1 MMTHLLRCAW
11 LALLGLALTLP
22 AHAETSRHKVTL
34 LLICDIYEMAANKAG
49 RGGLARIATALK
61 QERARNPHTI
71 VAHAGDAISP
81 SLMSSLDQGRHMI
94 DLLGDLKLDVFVPGN
109 HEFDFG
115 PDVFKARMAE
125 AGFPVLA
132 GNVRNGDGSAIPGI
146 APTRMIEAQGLTIG
160 VAGFTAED
168 SVSRSSPGNLQF
180 TATMDSTLSVTSQLR
195 KAGADLVVHVVHAPR
210 PVDVQLMQ
218 EGAADIILSGDDH
231 DLMMQ
236 FNGKTAFV
244 EAMQDGWYVAAVDVD
259 VEIEVRDGKRKVSW
273 WPNFRFID
281 TAAVEPDPDMLARIA
296 VYEKQLSDALDKP
309 VAELTSPLNS
319 SNAEVRGGEAA
330 IGNLYADALRAAT
343 AADAALLNGGGF
355 RGNRQYDAGDT
366 LTRRDVLKE
375 LPFSNKVFVLQVT
388 GKQLRAA
395 LEQGFAKADNL
406 TGAFPQVSGL
416 KIRADLAQPAG
427 ARVLSVE
434 VAGKPLDD
442 AASYTLATSD
452 FLAGG
457 GDGYTALQGADV
469 LVGDTDA
476 RLLTDVVIAHLADQ
490 QKVGA
495 AIEGR
500 IVVGRQAQPQ

>member
-1 MMTHLLRCAW
+1 MRTTLLRVAVV
-11 LALLGLALTLP
+11 ALLVLTASLS
-22 AHAETSRHKVTL
+22 AHAETIRHKVTM
-34 LLICDIYEMAANKAG
+34 LLICDIYEMAENRSG
-49 RGGLARIATALK
+49 RGGLARIATVLK
-61 QERARNPHTI
+61 QERARNPLTI

-81 SLMSSLDQGRHMI
+81 SLMSSLDEGRHMM

-132 GNVRNGDGSAIPGI
+132 GNVRNADGSEIAGI
-146 APTRMIEAQGLTIG
+146 APTRMMELAGLKIG
-160 VAGFTAED
+160 IAGYTAED

-180 TATMDSTLSVTSQLR
+180 TPTMDSTLSVTSELR

-210 PVDVQLMQ
+210 PIDVKLMQ

-236 FNGKTAFV
+236 FDGKTAFV
-244 EAMQDGWYVAAVDVD
+244 EAMQDGWFVAAVDID
-259 VEIEVRDGKRKVSW
+259 VEVEVKDGKRKVKW

-281 TAAVEPDPDMLARIA
+281 TASVEPDADMLARIA
-296 VYEKQLSDALDKP
+296 VYDKQLSDALDKP
-309 VAELTSPLNS
+309 VAELTSSLNS

-343 AADAALLNGGGF
+343 SADAAVLNGGGF
-355 RGNRQYDAGDT
+355 RGNRQYEAGSK
-366 LTRRDVLKE
+366 LTRRDVLAE

-416 KIRADLAQPAG
+416 KLRADLSQPVG

-434 VAGKPLDD
+434 IGGKPVEET
-442 AASYTLATSD
+442 ATYRLATSD
-452 FLAGG
+452 FLARG
-457 GDGYTALQGADV
+457 GDGYSALAGAEV

-476 RLLTDVVIAHLADQ
+476 RLLTDVVIEHLAAR
-490 QKVGA
+490 KTVGA
-495 AIEGR
+495 TIEGR
-500 IVVGRQAQPQ
+500 ILVGRQAQPQ